1 MLQFGRVYMVVVIVI
16 RDGYGVI
23 LNRRHVS
30 DMVIVIVIV
39 MVYLYHNSSPPVF
52 Q

>member
-1 MLQFGRVYMVVVIVI
+1 MVVVIVI
-16 RDGYGVI
+16 GDGYGVI

-30 DMVIVIVIV
+30 DMVIVIVIA
-39 MVYLYHNSSPPVF
+39 MVYLYNNSSPPVF